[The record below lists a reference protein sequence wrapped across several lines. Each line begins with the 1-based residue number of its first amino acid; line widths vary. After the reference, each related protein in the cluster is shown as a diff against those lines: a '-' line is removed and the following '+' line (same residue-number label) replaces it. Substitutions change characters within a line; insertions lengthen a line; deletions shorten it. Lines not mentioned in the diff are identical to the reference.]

1 MSSLSDFSATR
12 LLGGQEALADYA
24 GKVVLVVNVASSCG
38 YTPQYAGLEQ
48 IWQDYRDR
56 GVVVLGFPCNQ
67 FGNQEAGSELEI
79 ATFCS
84 TTYNVTF
91 PMFSKITVKGAEK
104 HPLYA
109 ALSEKSGE
117 PKWNFHK
124 YLVGK
129 NGEVISGYKSGVAPL
144 SPELIGAIDTALA
157 G

>member
-1 MSSLSDFSATR
+1 MANV
-12 LLGGQEALADYA
+12 LGQQVKDIDGKAVNLDRYK
-24 GKVVLVVNVASSCG
+24 GKVLLFVNVASQCG
-38 YTPQYAGLEQ
+38 FTPQYTDLEALSQ
-48 IWQDYRDR
+48 RYKGKDFEI
-56 GVVVLGFPCNQ
+56 LGFPAND
-67 FGNQEAGSELEI
+67 FGAQEPGTEAEI
-79 ATFCS
+79 KEFCS
-84 TTYNVTF
+84 LKYNVTF